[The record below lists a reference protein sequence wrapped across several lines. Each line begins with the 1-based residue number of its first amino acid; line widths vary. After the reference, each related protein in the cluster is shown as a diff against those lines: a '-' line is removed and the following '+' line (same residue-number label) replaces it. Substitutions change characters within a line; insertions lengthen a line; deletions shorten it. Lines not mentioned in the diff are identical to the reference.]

1 MRQFKRADRIR
12 SQILRDVQRLLSED
26 CTLNVKGMVTFTDVE
41 ITADLKYATIFYSVL
56 GQDDVK
62 EQAANYLSKV
72 RNRIQSELGRLLG
85 IRNTPEI
92 KFSFDPSIERGMRIE
107 QLLNEISKEDEK
119 GKKDNL

>member
-26 CTLNVKGMVTFTDVE
+26 CALNVKGLVTFTDVE

-62 EQAANYLSKV
+62 EQAANYLSRV
-72 RNRIQSELGRLLG
+72 RNRVQSELGRLLG

>member
-12 SQILRDVQRLLSED
+12 SQILRDIQRLLSED
-26 CTLNVKGMVTFTDVE
+26 CAIHVKGMVTFTDVE
-41 ITADLKYATIFYSVL
+41 ISDDLKYATIFYSVL

-62 EQAANYLSKV
+62 EQAAHYLSGV
-72 RNRIQSELGRLLG
+72 RGRVQSDLGHLLN

-92 KFSFDPSIERGMRIE
+92 KFRFDPSIERGMRIE

-119 GKKDNL
+119 GKKDNI

>member
-1 MRQFKRADRIR
+1 M
-12 SQILRDVQRLLSED
+12 RDVQRLLSED